1 MATTNNSS
9 YHVEIDVQQKR
20 PTGEIACGDVFQ
32 STILRNEGRTILVL
46 SDGIGHG
53 IKASVLATLTATM
66 ARKYSSFH
74 TKPEVAAGIIMKAL
88 PKSSD
93 GKESYATFT
102 IVELEDDGFVRIIN
116 YDNPPSVIIRN
127 GLLYQPK
134 QYELKIRGE
143 ENLGKLLRCREFHAR
158 KEDRIIFMSD
168 GVPQSGLGSQ
178 VYPMG
183 WGVEKMG
190 EFALNQINRMPDI
203 SATKLARKIINQATM
218 NDNFAVKDDTTCG
231 VIYFRE
237 PRKFMLITG
246 PPFYKIKDF
255 DFVGRIKDFT
265 GKKIICGGTTAEI
278 IARELD
284 LQVEIQHGNKNLDDL
299 PPVASMEGFEM
310 VTEGILTLGK
320 VEEILENYDSDTRL
334 QDTPP
339 EEVVKLLL
347 QHDSINI
354 IVGTRINWAHQD
366 PEQPLELE
374 LRKFVVRRIVN
385 ILINRFFKKVQVEF
399 VKSFF

>member
-1 MATTNNSS
+1 MATTNNPG

-20 PTGEIACGDVFQ
+20 PKGEIACGDVFQ
-32 STILRNEGRTILVL
+32 SNIFREEGRTILVL

-66 ARKYSSFH
+66 ALKYTRLH
-74 TKPEVAAGIIMKAL
+74 TKPEVAARIIMNAL

-93 GKESYATFT
+93 GKENYATFT
-102 IVELEDDGFVRIIN
+102 IIELEADGEVRIIN
-116 YDNPPSVIIRN
+116 YDNPPLLFIRN
-127 GLLYQPK
+127 GKPFQPK
-134 QYELKIRGE
+134 EYELKVRGE
-143 ENLGKLLRCREFHAR
+143 ENLGKLLRCREFVAR

-168 GVPQSGLGSQ
+168 GVPQSGLGNNL
-178 VYPMG
+178 YPMG
-183 WGVEKMG
+183 WGVERV
-190 EFALNQINRMPDI
+190 ETFALRQVARMPEI
-203 SATKLARKIINQATM
+203 SATKLARKILNQAVM
-218 NDNFAVKDDTTCG
+218 NDDFSVKDDTTCG

-255 DFVGRIKDFT
+255 DFVGRIRNFE

-278 IARELD
+278 IARELN
-284 LQVEIQHGNKNLDDL
+284 LEVTIQHGVKNLDAL
-299 PPVASMEGFEM
+299 PPSATMEGFEM

-320 VEEILENYDSDTRL
+320 VKEILENYDSDTRL
-334 QDTPP
+334 EDSPP

-347 QHDSINI
+347 QHDSIDVV
-354 IVGTRINWAHQD
+354 VGTRINWAHQD

-374 LRKFVVRRIVN
+374 LRKFVVKRIVN
-385 ILINRFFKKVQVEF
+385 ILINKFFKKVNVEY
-399 VKSFF
+399 V

>member
-1 MATTNNSS
+1 MVTTNNMN

-20 PTGEIACGDVFQ
+20 PKGEIACGDVFQ
-32 STILRNEGRTILVL
+32 SNIFREEQRTILVL

-66 ARKYSSFH
+66 ALKYTKLH
-74 TKPEVAAGIIMKAL
+74 TRPEVAARIIMNAL

-102 IVELEDDGFVRIIN
+102 IIEMDSDGHVRIIN
-116 YDNPPSVIIRN
+116 YDNPPLLIIRN
-127 GLLYQPK
+127 GKSIQPK
-134 QYELKIRGE
+134 QYEVKVRGE
-143 ENLGKLLRCREFHAR
+143 ENLGKLLRCKEFTAR
-158 KEDRIIFMSD
+158 KEDRIVFMSD
-168 GVPQSGLGSQ
+168 GVTESGLGEAQ
-178 VYPMG
+178 FPMG
-183 WGVEKMG
+183 WGDDKVED
-190 EFALNQINRMPDI
+190 FVLSQINRMPNI
-203 SATKLARKIINQATM
+203 SATKLARKIINQAAV
-218 NDNFAVKDDTTCG
+218 NDNFSVKDDTSCG

-237 PRKFMLITG
+237 PRNFMLITG

-255 DFVGRIKDFT
+255 DFVGRIQDFE

-284 LQVEIQHGNKNLDDL
+284 LKVEIQHGHKKVDAL
-299 PPVASMEGFEM
+299 PPSATMEGFEM

-334 QDTPP
+334 KDTPP
-339 EEVVKLLL
+339 EEITKLLL
-347 QHDSINI
+347 KHDIIDI

-366 PEQPLELE
+366 PDQPLELE
-374 LRKFVVRRIVN
+374 LRKFVVKRIVK
-385 ILINRFFKKVQVEF
+385 ILVHKFFKKVNVEY
-399 VKSFF
+399 V